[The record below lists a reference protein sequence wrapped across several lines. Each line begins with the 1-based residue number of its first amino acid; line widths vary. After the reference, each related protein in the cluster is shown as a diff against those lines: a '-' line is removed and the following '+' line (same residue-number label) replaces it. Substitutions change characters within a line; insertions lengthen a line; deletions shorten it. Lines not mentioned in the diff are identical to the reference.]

1 MQEKNVLLKIKP
13 RFRIIYE
20 ICHRGS
26 ILLLLLILML
36 IPSIIYK
43 TLIVYLISIGIIA
56 VVMGVVLLF
65 ARQRYESTEYEFYED
80 KLIFNSNF
88 INVENKYIKYE
99 NVKEIKYVQS
109 LLQTFFNLGDII
121 INTNAENGINNGIT
135 IHNIEDVKTV
145 YDKLNSI
152 V

>member
-1 MQEKNVLLKIKP
+1 MEEKNELLEIKP
-13 RFRIIYE
+13 KFRIIYE
-20 ICHRGS
+20 ILHRGS

-43 TLIVYLISIGIIA
+43 TLVVYLIA
-56 VVMGVVLLF
+56 VVIVAIVMTVVLLF
-65 ARQRYESTEYEFYED
+65 EKQRYKSFEYKFYKD

-109 LLQTFFNLGDII
+109 FLQTFFNLGDII
-121 INTNAENGINNGIT
+121 INTNAENGIDNGIV
-135 IHNIEDVKTV
+135 IYNIEDVKNV
-145 YDKLNSI
+145 YNKLNSI

>member
-1 MQEKNVLLKIKP
+1 MQEKNVPLKIKP
-13 RFRIIYE
+13 KFIITYE
-20 ICHRGS
+20 IFHRGS
-26 ILLLLLILML
+26 ILLLLILML

-43 TLIVYLISIGIIA
+43 TLTIYLIA
-56 VVMGVVLLF
+56 VVIIALVMAVVLLF
-65 ARQRYESTEYEFYED
+65 ERQKYKSFEYEFYQD

-121 INTNAENGINNGIT
+121 INTNAENGMNNGII
-135 IHNIEDVKTV
+135 IHNIEDVKTI